1 MTSIEIIQ
9 NYECATFIAREA
21 TYKELMA
28 VLLVSGYGVA
38 QSNRSS
44 MATNK
49 GRTLLVVNMKFDP
62 KFWENLADLSE
73 YYDQNTFVY
82 SPDDEKTQE
91 LAERLG
97 EKLQLDTFDK
107 YSVNGKQAIHYYAWQ
122 TKVRRE
128 KERRKAVIEG
138 AIKEMNSD
146 RYPCIFFD
154 NEDYSEF
161 HYWYDMESDSLV
173 TDYASIRFDC
183 ETDKIN
189 TCVIDKMLY
198 KLEDMLTDYFKKNY
212 GVTLL
217 SIDD

>member
-28 VLLVSGYGVA
+28 ILLVSGYGVA
-38 QSNRSS
+38 QSNRLST
-44 MATNK
+44 ATDK

-62 KFWENLADLSE
+62 KFRKNLVDLSE

-82 SPDDEKTQE
+82 SPDGEEIQE
-91 LAERLG
+91 LAEKLG

-128 KERRKAVIEG
+128 KNRRKAVIEG
-138 AIKEMNSD
+138 AIKEMNGD

-154 NEDYSEF
+154 NEDCSEF

-183 ETDKIN
+183 ETDKIT
-189 TCVIDKMLY
+189 TCVIEKMLY

>member
-9 NYECATFIAREA
+9 NYECATFVAWES

-38 QSNRSS
+38 QLNHSDK
-44 MATNK
+44 AK
-49 GRTLLVVNMKFDP
+49 DEGRTLLVVNMKIDP
-62 KFWENLADLSE
+62 NFQENISSLSE
-73 YYDQNTFVY
+73 YYDKDTFVY
-82 SPDDEKTQE
+82 SPDGEETPE
-91 LAERLG
+91 LAEKLG

-128 KERRKAVIEG
+128 KERRKAIIEG
-138 AIKEMNSD
+138 AIKKMNGN

-198 KLEDMLTDYFKKNY
+198 KLEDMLTDYFKKNF